1 MADKAWKRTERSI
14 AAVIGGQRIPI
25 TGRQR
30 GDAPDIEHPWLS
42 VEVKHRQHLPVWILD
57 AMDQAVASARSDQ
70 LPVAILHEK
79 GKRHSSDLVMVR
91 LGDWMDWFGKG
102 GDRGTVTNGE

>member
-1 MADKAWKRTERSI
+1 MTDKAWKRTERAI
-14 AAVIGGQRIPI
+14 AAAIGGRRVPI

-30 GDAPDIEHPWLS
+30 GDAPDIQHPWLS
-42 VEVKHRQHLPVWILD
+42 PEVKHRKSLPAWIHN
-57 AMDQAVASARSDQ
+57 AMAQAVASAHSDQ

-91 LGDWMDWFGKG
+91 LGDWIDWFGKG
-102 GDRGTVTNGE
+102 GDRETVTNGE